1 MGLENFQRL
10 EGCKSCWNDPR
21 TSIFH
26 VKLKPEEHEMLYFV
40 AEKEGTDMQTI
51 IRNCIREKYKRLIFG
66 D

>member
-10 EGCKSCWNDPR
+10 EGCKNCRDDPR

-51 IRNCIREKYKRLIFG
+51 IRNCIREKYKRFIFG

>member
-1 MGLENFQRL
+1 MGLENYT
-10 EGCKSCWNDPR
+10 SCRDDPR

-51 IRNCIREKYKRLIFG
+51 IRNCIREKYKRFIFG
-66 D
+66 A

>member
-1 MGLENFQRL
+1 MGLENYERL
-10 EGCKSCWNDPR
+10 QSCRDDPR

-26 VKLKPEEHEMLYFV
+26 VKQKPEEHEMLYFV

-51 IRNCIREKYKRLIFG
+51 IRNCIREKYKRFIFG

>member
-1 MGLENFQRL
+1 MGLENYERL
-10 EGCKSCWNDPR
+10 QSCRDDPR

-51 IRNCIREKYKRLIFG
+51 IRNCIREKYKRFIFG
-66 D
+66 A